1 MKTNNRQLQSTVLL
15 TLCLMVLLLG
25 GCRERGG
32 QETPPEEVAVT
43 AIPTA
48 TAVTVSAI
56 PTFTPTNVPDTPTPT
71 SVPTHTP
78 IPPPTAVPT
87 VEDKRA
93 TVNSPYGA
101 NLRAGPSITYA
112 TVGFLEQGK
121 KVTAIA
127 QTRNGRWIQLENG
140 WVFHNLL
147 DGIPADLP
155 LPQSIPSP
163 PTPTPLPPTA
173 TATPAPST
181 PTLAPTPSP
190 FPYTYEPDELEDG
203 LRIKLTKTIHAD
215 EEDAMQ
221 TYIETTVDQNCRGC
235 LALELEIRNV
245 AGLETERVAQE
256 DFKLVKIGD
265 TVIEHSP
272 VPCDSPRNLLP
283 SAPLKISIN
292 RPATTVHLCF
302 KGIEDSKWDII
313 ETYRLAYSHK
323 FIWTPP
329 TATPG
334 PTPTPR
340 SRKHEYVTPEPPN
353 EEKRRGWAWTYH
365 FRLGSE

>member
-1 MKTNNRQLQSTVLL
+1 MKTNNRRLQSTVLL

-25 GCRERGG
+25 GCRGRGN
-32 QETPPEEVAVT
+32 QETPEEVAVT
-43 AIPTA
+43 AAPTA
-48 TAVTVSAI
+48 TATTVSAI
-56 PTFTPTNVPDTPTPT
+56 PTFTPTNVPDTPMP
-71 SVPTHTP
+71 VPTNTP

-93 TVNSPYGA
+93 TVNSQYGA
-101 NLRAGPSITYA
+101 NLRAGPGTTYA
-112 TVGFLEQGK
+112 RVGFLEQGA

-127 QTRNGRWIQLENG
+127 QTRDGQWIQSENG

-147 DGIPADLP
+147 DGIPAALP
-155 LPQSIPSP
+155 LPQSVPSP
-163 PTPTPLPPTA
+163 PTPPPLPPTA

-181 PTLAPTPSP
+181 PTPVPPTPTSTP
-190 FPYTYEPDELEDG
+190 FPYTYEPEHFDDG
-203 LRIKLTKTIHAD
+203 LRIKLKKTIHAD
-215 EEDAMQ
+215 DEDIQ
-221 TYIETTVDQNCRGC
+221 TYIETAAGQNCRGC

-245 AGLETERVAQE
+245 AGADPERVAQE

-265 TVIEHSP
+265 TGIEHSP
-272 VPCDSPRNLLP
+272 VVCDSPRKLSPSEPSKILL
-283 SAPLKISIN
+283 S
-292 RPATTVHLCF
+292 RPATTIHLCF

-323 FIWTPP
+323 HIWTPP

-340 SRKHEYVTPEPPN
+340 SRKHEYATPEPPN
-353 EEKRRGWAWTYH
+353 EEKRRGWTWTYH
-365 FRLGSE
+365 FRLGAE